1 MTVIGIAPF
10 SVVCP
15 TQIEF
20 GVGAS
25 TSLAGYL
32 PEAKD
37 PIVFVQGASGS
48 QSAGILD
55 DLRQS
60 GREVHVVRQSTEP
73 SIDTIHAALDQLR
86 GREVA
91 AVVACGGGSV
101 IDAGKTIAFLLDSGE
116 RLSADFSK
124 IAPACLQQRHHVR
137 SIAIPTTAG
146 TGAEVT
152 ANAVIAIPSKSAK
165 ISLRGKA
172 LFPDL
177 AIIDPA
183 LMMTAPST
191 VAIQSGLD
199 AITQVV
205 ESYTSSAATPFSDAM
220 SGSAIS
226 TGLKSLKCIVDHPT
240 IDAWSQMAW
249 VSLSSGFA
257 LANSGLGAA
266 HGIASVIGGQYEAPH
281 GALCGRL
288 LVPVLRANLRNA
300 GRGSRAS
307 DRLTDCMDQVAQV
320 FGPRGGQDILSGFDH
335 WIEQNAVPRLRNW
348 GVKSDDIESLAEQSV
363 GASSSKKNAVPLNA
377 NAFAEILKEA
387 F

>member
-1 MTVIGIAPF
+1 MLGIEPF

-32 PEAKD
+32 PEASKS
-37 PIVFVQGASGS
+37 IVFVQGASGS
-48 QSAGILD
+48 QSAGILQN
-55 DLRQS
+55 LRQS
-60 GREVHVVRQSTEP
+60 GREVHVVRQSSEP
-73 SIDTIHAALDQLR
+73 SIDTIHAALDHLG
-86 GREVA
+86 GRKVG

-124 IAPACLQQRHHVR
+124 IAPTCLQQRHHVS

-172 LFPDL
+172 LFPDI
-177 AIIDPA
+177 AIIDPT
-183 LMMTAPST
+183 LMMTAPVPVT
-191 VAIQSGLD
+191 INSGLD

-205 ESYTSSAATPFSDAM
+205 ESYTSSAATPFSDAL
-220 SGSAIS
+220 SGTAIS
-226 TGLKSLKCIVDHPT
+226 TGLNSLKCIVDRPN
-240 IDAWSQMAW
+240 IEAWSQMAW
-249 VSLSSGFA
+249 VSLSSGLA

-266 HGIASVIGGQYEAPH
+266 HGIASVIGGKYDAPH
-281 GALCGRL
+281 GALCGKL
-288 LVPVLRANLRNA
+288 LVPVLRTNLKYA
-300 GRGSRAS
+300 GKGSRAY
-307 DRLTDCMDQVAQV
+307 DRLADCMDRISMV
-320 FGPRGGQDILSGFDH
+320 FAPHDGQDILSGFDH
-335 WIEQNAVPRLRNW
+335 WIEQNAVPRLRSW
-348 GVKSDDIESLAEQSV
+348 GVKSNDIVSLAEQSV
-363 GASSSKKNAVPLNA
+363 GASSSKKNAIPLSA
-377 NAFAEILKEA
+377 NVFAEILNEA